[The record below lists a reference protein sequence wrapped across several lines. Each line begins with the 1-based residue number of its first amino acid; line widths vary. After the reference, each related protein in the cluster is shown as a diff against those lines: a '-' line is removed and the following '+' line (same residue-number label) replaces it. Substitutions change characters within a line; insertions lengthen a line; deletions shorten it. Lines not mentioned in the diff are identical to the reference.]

1 MSKLYLFGIG
11 GTGARVMRS
20 MTMLLA
26 SGVESGVDTII
37 PVLIDPDTSNGDLT
51 RTINVLK
58 SYKTLHDKLSFG
70 TETKSTFFKTGIDD
84 QNTDYRLTISNVGD
98 KTFGEYI
105 QYNDLS
111 KQNKAIINL
120 LFSDKNLNAQMQ
132 EGFKGNPNMGS
143 VVLNDFCSP
152 SNTSLIDL
160 MQNFAQGDK
169 IFIVSSIFGGTG
181 AAGFP
186 LLLNTFRQAD
196 KFNFANPAYIAN
208 APIGALTVL
217 PYFGLQSDDESE
229 INMATFIS
237 KAKSA
242 LTYYINNIDTDA
254 LYYIA
259 DEMSSSYDNVEGSV
273 SQKNDAHFVE
283 LASALAV
290 LDFAKSPNIVR
301 GSNVYKEFAVDTI
314 ANELNLSL
322 LSKSTKQQIAI
333 PLMRF
338 YLFTQFY
345 QHHLESTFDQ
355 AWAKTRNLTE
365 DMLSNEF
372 HQELDRFMKSFLWD
386 ETKNE
391 GWLTEMNRNS
401 RHFSPFT
408 FDGYRHIF
416 HSINGYEP
424 KPISF
429 IGKFFANKDGFVLID
444 DEVAKASDKMD
455 KRMSDEDYFMNIH
468 WIAISEALKKR
479 LNL

>member
-1 MSKLYLFGIG
+1 MGKLYLFGIG

-20 MTMLLA
+20 LTMLLA

-37 PVLIDPDTSNGDLT
+37 PVLIDPDISNGDLT
-51 RTINVLK
+51 RTINLLK
-58 SYKTLHDKLSFG
+58 AYKSLHEKLSFG
-70 TETKSTFFKTGIDD
+70 AETKSTFFKTGIDD
-84 QNTDYRLTISNVGD
+84 QGTDYRLSIANVGD

-196 KFNFANPAYIAN
+196 KFNFSNPAYIAN

-217 PYFGLQSDDESE
+217 PYFGLKMDDKSE

-242 LTYYINNIDTDA
+242 LTYYIKNIDTDA

-259 DEMSSSYDNVEGSV
+259 DEMTSTYDNVEGSAG
-273 SQKNDAHFVE
+273 QENDAHFVE
-283 LASALAV
+283 LASALAI
-290 LDFAKSPNIVR
+290 LDFAKSNNIVR
-301 GSNVYKEFAVDTI
+301 GSDVYKEFAVEHI
-314 ANELNLSL
+314 SSELNLSQ
-322 LSKSTKQQIAI
+322 LSDSTNLQIAL

-338 YLFTQFY
+338 YIFTQFY
-345 QHHLESTFDQ
+345 QHHLSGTFDQ
-355 AWAKTRNLTE
+355 AWASGRFSA
-365 DMLSNEF
+365 DRLSDTF
-372 HQELDRFMKSFLWD
+372 QQELQGFMRRFLRDEMKD
-386 ETKNE
+386 E
-391 GWLTEMNRNS
+391 GWLTEMDRNS
-401 RHFSPFT
+401 RKFSPFT
-408 FDGYRHIF
+408 FDRYNDIF
-416 HSINGYEP
+416 HSVNGYEP
-424 KPISF
+424 KK
-429 IGKFFANKDGFVLID
+429 IGFWGRLTANQDGFTLID
-444 DEVAKASDKMD
+444 DEVAKASDHLD
-455 KRMSDEDYFMNIH
+455 KKMSDNDYFMNVH
-468 WIAISEALKKR
+468 LIAITEAIKKR